1 MRVHQQ
7 NHKPIRIK
15 VRMKP
20 NETICPNCY
29 IVIETIGYCPNCV
42 INKNQ

>member
-1 MRVHQQ
+1 MI
-7 NHKPIRIK
+7 P
-15 VRMKP
+15 MKRDTNKNMELNRT